1 MSGRE
6 VFSISRRRR
15 RVMLFRPP
23 ANQRLDGIR
32 AMLATWNEEA
42 DRFRAVASAARTGET
57 PQSVVV
63 AAAEEAHDGLIGLL
77 EDIDRAF
84 DGLPAGH
91 ADYAALLNV
100 QSTATAL
107 LESVGNSL
115 DQLSRFVTE
124 AGPEP
129 VRIARKLALQAA
141 E

>member
-6 VFSISRRRR
+6 VFSILRRRR

-100 QSTATAL
+100 QSTAIAL

>member
-1 MSGRE
+1 
-6 VFSISRRRR
+6 
-15 RVMLFRPP
+15 MLFRPP
-23 ANQRLDGIR
+23 ADQRLDGIR

-42 DRFRAVASAARTGET
+42 DRFRAAAAAARKGGEA

-77 EDIDRAF
+77 DDIDRAL
-84 DGLPAGH
+84 DALPAGH
-91 ADYAALLNV
+91 ASYSALLHV
-100 QSTATAL
+100 QNAAIAV

-124 AGPEP
+124 PGPAP
-129 VRIARKLALQAA
+129 VRIRKPTRQAA

>member
-1 MSGRE
+1 
-6 VFSISRRRR
+6 
-15 RVMLFRPP
+15 MLFRPP

-32 AMLATWNEEA
+32 ALLATWNEEA

-77 EDIDRAF
+77 DDIDRAF

-100 QSTATAL
+100 QSTAIAL